1 MQPVPYRFFSG
12 TCREAMSFYARVFG
26 AEDRLQILTVVD
38 MFPDGNRPDGMPEA
52 MPDAIMHAAL
62 PIGDGWLYA
71 SDDPTP
77 GGAPP
82 MAGVNISL
90 AFPTEEETRRVFDTL
105 AQGGVVRMPLTP
117 MSWAGLFGML
127 TDRYGTRWMVQLEGM
142 G

>member
-1 MQPVPYRFFSG
+1 
-12 TCREAMSFYARVFG
+12 
-26 AEDRLQILTVVD
+26 
-38 MFPDGNRPDGMPEA
+38 
-52 MPDAIMHAAL
+52 
-62 PIGDGWLYA
+62 
-71 SDDPTP
+71 
-77 GGAPP
+77 

-105 AQGGVVRMPLTP
+105 AEGGVVRMPLTP